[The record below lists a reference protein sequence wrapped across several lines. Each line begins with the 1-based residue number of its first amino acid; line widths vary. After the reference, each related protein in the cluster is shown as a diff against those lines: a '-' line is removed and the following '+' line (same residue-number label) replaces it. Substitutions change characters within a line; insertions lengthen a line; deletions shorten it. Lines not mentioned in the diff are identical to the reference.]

1 MADVAD
7 HDHVETGQARAG
19 IYFALLALT
28 NKAGYTLAIFATFGT
43 LWLIGFQPGP
53 NNPPELVLGMMLI
66 YIVPPTLI
74 SLIVAVVMWYFPLDE
89 SKQRELRRVIEE
101 RGVAGSAIGA
111 RTGLDLEGTS
121 DEEAEEAHA
130 PPAPRPAE

>member
-19 IYFALLALT
+19 IYFALLAMT
-28 NKAGYTLAIFATFGT
+28 NKLGYTLAIFATFGT

-53 NNPPELVLGMMLI
+53 NNPPDLVFDMMLL
-66 YIVPPTLI
+66 YIVPPSAI
-74 SLIVAVVMWYFPLDE
+74 SLIVGLVMWRFPLDE
-89 SKQRELRRVIEE
+89 TRQRELRRVIEE
-101 RGVAGSAIGA
+101 RGVAGSAIGG

-121 DEEAEEAHA
+121 DEEAEEAHGA
-130 PPAPRPAE
+130 PAPRPAE